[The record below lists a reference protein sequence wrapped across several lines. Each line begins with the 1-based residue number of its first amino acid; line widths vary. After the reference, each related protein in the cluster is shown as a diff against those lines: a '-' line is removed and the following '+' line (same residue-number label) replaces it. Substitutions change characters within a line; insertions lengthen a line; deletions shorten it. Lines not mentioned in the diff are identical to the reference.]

1 MSVSHEAFVVDIV
14 YHHQGSEDHVA
25 CNIAACHGGYPEIFV
40 YGRTEKSENLT
51 HIARIVEIRPGNHH
65 FGIDRGYYFMWAY
78 CLSVPHLVTY
88 IVFFRPGKTVTA
100 QAGCSVIRQ
109 QVERRSGFGEGFQL
123 LDTPWAV

>member
-1 MSVSHEAFVVDIV
+1 MLPATLLPAM
-14 YHHQGSEDHVA
+14 GA
-25 CNIAACHGGYPEIFV
+25 T
-40 YGRTEKSENLT
+40 RKSLFMGEL
-51 HIARIVEIRPGNHH
+51 RPGNHH

-109 QVERRSGFGEGFQL
+109 QVERRSGFGEVFQL